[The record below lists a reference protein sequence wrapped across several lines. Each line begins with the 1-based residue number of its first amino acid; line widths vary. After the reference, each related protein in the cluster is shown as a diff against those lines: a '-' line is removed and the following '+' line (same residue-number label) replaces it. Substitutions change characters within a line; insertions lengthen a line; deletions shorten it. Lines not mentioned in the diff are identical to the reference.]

1 MWLSLKVSVITTM
14 SFQKIR
20 IVTDSVCD
28 ISEDLLKRWNIR
40 VIPCYVNYNNQSFAD
55 DGVQL
60 DRQAFYKALP
70 TIHPYPTTAAPS
82 PAFAEEILR
91 EALEGYDHVIGIHV
105 PAALSSTFAN
115 ICAAAAQI
123 DPARFTLIDS
133 ETLTM
138 GIGMQVLIAAEVA
151 AETGSVQAVIET
163 VQKVK
168 QHQRLYAAL
177 YSLDAL
183 RRSGRVN
190 SFISSVGTLL
200 QIKPIIEVR
209 NSQVHPINRIRTF
222 SKAIDHLYDLVKAQA
237 PLDRL
242 VVLHIQNEES
252 ARAFLERLGGI
263 APAGT
268 TIVEVGPTL
277 GTHIGIGSLGA
288 VTLSKNWRS

>member
-1 MWLSLKVSVITTM
+1 M

-28 ISEDLLKRWNIR
+28 ISADLLAQWNIR
-40 VIPCYVNYNNQSFAD
+40 VIPCYVNYHDQSYAD

-60 DRQAFYKALP
+60 DRKAFYQALP
-70 TIHPYPTTAAPS
+70 TIYPYPTTAAPS
-82 PAFAEEILR
+82 PALAEEILR
-91 EALEGYDHVIGIHV
+91 EALEGCDHVIGIHV

-115 ICAAAAQI
+115 IRAAAAQI
-123 DPARFTLIDS
+123 DPDRFTLIDS
-133 ETLTM
+133 QTLTM
-138 GIGMQVLIAAEVA
+138 GLGMQVLIAAEVA
-151 AETGSVQAVIET
+151 AATGSVQAVVET
-163 VQKVK
+163 LARVRA
-168 QHQRLYAAL
+168 HQRLYAAL

-190 SFISSVGTLL
+190 SFVSSIGTLL

-209 NSQVHPINRIRTF
+209 DSQVHPINRIRTF
-222 SKAIDHLYDLVKAQA
+222 SKAIDHLYELVAAQA

-242 VVLHIQNEES
+242 AVLHIQNLQG
-252 ARAFLERLGGI
+252 AQAFLERLGDL

-288 VTLSKNWRS
+288 ATLSQGWRV

>member
-1 MWLSLKVSVITTM
+1 MH
-14 SFQKIR
+14 FQKIR

-28 ISEDLLKRWNIR
+28 LSDELLAQWNIR
-40 VIPCYVNYNNQSFAD
+40 VIPCYVNYHDQSFAD

-60 DRQAFYKALP
+60 DRRAFYQALP

-82 PAFAEEILR
+82 PALAEEILR

-115 ICAAAAQI
+115 IRAAAAQI
-123 DPARFTLIDS
+123 DPNRFTLIDS
-133 ETLTM
+133 QTLTM

-151 AETGSVQAVIET
+151 TATGNVQAVVET
-163 VQKVK
+163 VEKVRR
-168 QHQRLYAAL
+168 HQRLYAAL

-190 SFISSVGTLL
+190 SFISSIGTLL

-209 NSQVHPINRIRTF
+209 DSQVHPIHRIRTF
-222 SKAIDHLYDLVKAQA
+222 SKAIDHLYDLVAAQA

-242 VVLHIQNEES
+242 VVLHIQNLDG
-252 ARAFLERLGGI
+252 AQAFLQRLERI

-277 GTHIGIGSLGA
+277 GTHIGLGSLGA
-288 VTLSKNWRS
+288 VTLARDWRL